1 MKICCIC
8 IVALLSACSL
18 QPIQEKQQKERA
30 SLSLAQE
37 YVLTN
42 QLQKAKLSFNSMDS
56 SAKSKVEFQ
65 RVYSLYLLKS
75 NQLDKA
81 YSYYKNSIESYPEDA
96 FLLNNFGVVLM
107 RLEQYEEA
115 CAWFEKAVELS
126 LSQSQSALINQARCL
141 ISQDHVKM
149 ASILIE
155 QAKEIG
161 KLPYIGL
168 LTELNLVL
176 IQGKNIRA
184 SQINKIIQ
192 VNTKY
197 AQFIEY
203 KEEFECLSRQVVA
216 RESDLTSITSISP
229 SACIVPR
236 YKIQ

>member
-1 MKICCIC
+1 MKMCCVLLFIF
-8 IVALLSACSL
+8 LSACSL
-18 QPIQEKQQKERA
+18 QPLQEQQQKERV

-42 QLQKAKLSFNSMDS
+42 QFQKAKFYLDKMDVS
-56 SAKSKVEFQ
+56 LKDNVEFT
-65 RVYSLYLLKS
+65 RINSLYLLKT
-75 NQLDKA
+75 NQLEKA
-81 YSYYKNSIESYPEDA
+81 YSYYQKSMRLFPKDV
-96 FLLNNFGVVLM
+96 FLLNNFGIVLM
-107 RLEQYEEA
+107 RLGKYEDA
-115 CAWFEKAVELS
+115 CIWFQKAVELS
-126 LSQSQSALINQARCL
+126 VGHSQSALINLSRCL
-141 ISQDHVKM
+141 ISKDDVKK
-149 ASILIE
+149 ASILIA

-176 IQGKNIRA
+176 IQGNNIRA

-197 AQFIEY
+197 TQLIEY
-203 KEEFECLSRQVVA
+203 KEEFECLSRHVIA

-236 YKIQ
+236 YKI